1 MKQKANKSLEAAQ
14 NLINTR
20 ETFGYNS
27 SIHCSYYA
35 TLQYMKYVL
44 ANTDKRA
51 IPYSSQDVR
60 GQDSHNHILTEI
72 VNRIDDYRNGRLFR
86 EDVRWL
92 KSERKEADYTQR
104 DFNQNESLECIDK
117 AKGIICKLNQ
127 YFGL

>member
-1 MKQKANKSLEAAQ
+1 MGTIRPYIVLN
-14 NLINTR
+14 
-20 ETFGYNS
+20 
-27 SIHCSYYA
+27 YA

-44 ANTDKRA
+44 ANTNKSC

-60 GQDSHNHILTEI
+60 GSDSHNHILTEI
-72 VNRIDDYRNGRLFR
+72 VNRIDNPRNGRSFKD
-86 EDVRWL
+86 EVKWL

-104 DFNQNESLECIDK
+104 NFEQNESLECIDK

>member
-1 MKQKANKSLEAAQ
+1 MKEKANKSLKAAQ
-14 NLINTR
+14 SLIDTR

-44 ANTDKRA
+44 ANTAKRG
-51 IPYSSQDVR
+51 IPYYSQDVR

-72 VNRIDDYRNGRLFR
+72 VDRIDNYRNGRSFR
-86 EDVRWL
+86 DEVKWL
-92 KSERKEADYTQR
+92 KSERKEADYTLR
-104 DFNQNESLECIDK
+104 DFTQNESLECVDK